1 MDARENPMR
10 RGAGQLVLAVLLG
23 AACLAQAR
31 VVTDT
36 PPEWRVKSPRPSI
49 EPIRLD
55 PKLPDYKPVP
65 GLAGTVRSVGSSGLS
80 NLMHTWVDEFQG
92 IYPKVKVEIDGV
104 GSEGGVAALIQGTAD
119 VAPMSRAMSAA
130 EVAQFQARFGYAPTR
145 IPIALDAIAVYVNK
159 YNPIQSIDL
168 DQLEAIYSARRTRGG
183 ESIRTWGQLGLGGE
197 WAPRTI
203 AVKSPDKKQ
212 GLYAMFRE
220 LVLEGGDYRYDLQP
234 EPVSTSIVQA
244 VGAEADAIGF
254 ASRFYAT
261 LRTRA
266 IAVKPRA
273 GGQAV
278 PLTPETCQNGSY
290 PLARKLYLYI
300 NRKPGSAVPAPVEQ
314 LVTFACS
321 RAGQETVARE
331 GNLPLSAALARDEC
345 IAPLH

>member
-1 MDARENPMR
+1 MR
-10 RGAGQLVLAVLLG
+10 APGTAMRSTAGPIVLAILAG
-23 AACLAQAR
+23 AACFAQAR

-36 PPEWRVKSPRPSI
+36 PPEWRVKSPRPSV

-55 PKLPDYKPVP
+55 PKLPDYRPVG

-92 IYPKVKVEIDGV
+92 IYPKVQVEIEGV
-104 GSEGGVAALIQGTAD
+104 GSEGGVAALVQGTAD
-119 VAPMSRAMSAA
+119 IAPMSRAMSPA
-130 EVAQFQARFGYAPTR
+130 EIAQFQARYGYAPTR
-145 IPIALDAIAVYVNK
+145 IPVALDAIAVYVNK
-159 YNPIQSIDL
+159 YNPLQSIDME
-168 DQLEAIYSARRTRGG
+168 QLAAIYAARRKSGG
-183 ESIRTWGQLGLGGE
+183 EPIRTWGQVGLGGE
-197 WAPRTI
+197 WAARAI

-212 GLYAMFRE
+212 GLYAMFRD

-266 IAVKPRA
+266 LAVRPRA
-273 GGQAV
+273 GGTPV
-278 PLTPETCQNGSY
+278 PLTAENCQNGSY

-300 NRKPGSAVPAPVEQ
+300 NRKPGTAVPAAVEQ

-321 RAGQETVARE
+321 RAGQETVAKE